1 MSEHIIKITGTAN
14 IPEPLS
20 NGHDYTVGLSVNVD
34 GKNEKPN
41 NEGGYDYTY
50 NLKML
55 GDFLLQGK
63 YGKNIYAK
71 SRASKSVQFKRML
84 NGIHNGDDF
93 EALYQRMMSWIIA
106 EKLED
111 LYEEFFKSN

>member
-14 IPEPLS
+14 IPEPLK
-20 NGHDYTVGLSVNVD
+20 NGHDYTVGLAVNVD

-55 GDFLLQGK
+55 GDFVLQDEH
-63 YGKNIYAK
+63 GKNIYAT
-71 SRASKSVQFKRML
+71 SRASASKKFRNRL
-84 NGIHNGDDF
+84 NMIHNGEDF
-93 EALYQRMMSWIIA
+93 DLVYERIMGWIIS
-106 EKLED
+106 EKLEG
-111 LYEEFFKSN
+111 LYEEFFKNN